1 MCYKMRYAFL
11 ALALILLITYDRK
24 LRTPTEMSERMSRDG
39 LPIPRIRQYVQ
50 LEKLLHEIECQSHR
64 TGVSHLG
71 QALIVSNKIKD
82 GFPEYNWACH
92 TDILKRIAEPNK
104 SWSNLPKCARERA

>member
-1 MCYKMRYAFL
+1 MRFAIV
-11 ALALILLITYDRK
+11 ALILVLLITYDRK
-24 LRTPTEMSERMSRDG
+24 FRTPTEMSERMSRDG
-39 LPIPRIRQYVQ
+39 IPIPRVRQYVA
-50 LEKLLHEIECQSHR
+50 LEKALRDIECHSLR

-82 GFPEYNWACH
+82 AFPEYNWACH

-104 SWSNLPKCARERA
+104 SWSSTPRCAKS